1 MDKFVVK
8 MATPAQAAASFQVVK
23 PQLCKDQELLEESH
37 SKSKEVTTLVVGPNN
52 SKSGYINTRCQ
63 LMVGKTSDEAIG
75 TLFFN
80 SKGIQKPYT
89 KADLAYDL
97 NHGSLMSAVGADRSY
112 KTPNSGGGKT
122 KSRTS
127 SFLSPPEDE
136 HKSKRLKPSAKS
148 AMPKK
153 KAPLKRKPISKQK
166 QPPKKKP
173 AKTSTEWLVIKEE
186 APSSCGANRGMSA
199 ASRKKMTNTV
209 TVSSHKSKSEAIAA
223 AIESRDRECSFEGW
237 AEEFY
242 AKNEPPFFSGDGENY
257 DDDEWVTIY
266 LRSPAAQDEAA
277 KKAAKAEQR
286 ALSIPKK
293 KPFTIAFGEVDK
305 SFAPTKDNGI
315 FFRNPSPIDGAQI
328 MPMKSYPA
336 SFLENVKRDSDKNYL
351 MRSFCLDGSSV
362 SGAKFTTAK
371 KSHVICRTMTW
382 ITPTDLDDFADDD
395 SIVDCAH
402 PGLFQKGNQSFNIL
416 LSAESL
422 LKSTSPATRCL
433 FLDCFAA
440 TGGGF
445 RCQGFTATAVASAI
459 AATEG
464 QLQCFSMSE
473 SCISKGDLDA
483 LAKCTNLRGFDVSQ
497 VSQRLFIAIDRC
509 SQ

>member
-8 MATPAQAAASFQVVK
+8 MATPAQAAASFQ
-23 PQLCKDQELLEESH
+23 LCKDQAPLTKLQEGGSSSEPTLEA
-37 SKSKEVTTLVVGPNN
+37 GPNI

-75 TLFFN
+75 TQFYN
-80 SKGIQKPYT
+80 SKGTQKSYT
-89 KADLAYDL
+89 KADLKYDL
-97 NHGSLMSAVGADRSY
+97 DHGSLLLNGAGADRSH
-112 KTPNSGGGKT
+112 KTPNSGGSKT

-127 SFLSPPEDE
+127 SCLSPPEDE
-136 HKSKRLKPSAKS
+136 HRSKKLKPSAKP
-148 AMPKK
+148 AMLKTAPPKK
-153 KAPLKRKPISKQK
+153 KAPLK
-166 QPPKKKP
+166 KKKP
-173 AKTSTEWLVIKEE
+173 AKTATEWLVIKEE
-186 APSSCGANRGMSA
+186 GPSDCGANRGMSA
-199 ASRKKMTNTV
+199 ASRRNMTNSV
-209 TVSSHKSKSEAIAA
+209 IVSSHKSKSEAIAA
-223 AIESRDRECSFEGW
+223 AIESRDGECSFEGW

-242 AKNEPPFFSGDGENY
+242 EKSDEPLFFSGDGENY

-315 FFRNPSPIDGAQI
+315 FFRNPSPIDGAKV
-328 MPMKSYPA
+328 MPMQSYPG
-336 SFLENVKRDSDKNYL
+336 SFLENVKRDSDKNFL

-382 ITPTDLDDFADDD
+382 ITPTNLDDFGDDD

-402 PGLFQKGNQSFNIL
+402 PGLFQTGERCFDIL
-416 LSAESL
+416 LTAESL

-440 TGGGF
+440 TSGCF
-445 RCQGFTATAVASAI
+445 RCEGFTPTAVASAI

-483 LAKCTNLRGFDVSQ
+483 LAKCTDLRGFDVSH
-497 VSQRLFIAIDRC
+497 VS
-509 SQ
+509 